1 MLAQAAPGPAL
12 GDGLDAREESHALRA
27 VLVEVAARRPLPA
40 AERVIGAR
48 HRNGNVDSDHSDVHP
63 ARELAG
69 GIAVAGEDRDTVAI
83 LVIRGQCERRIEIGR
98 ARHLKDR
105 PENLALIGLHLWR
118 DPIEQR
124 PPEEESLLVTLEAEA
139 PS

>member
-27 VLVEVAARRPLPA
+27 VLVQVAERRPLPA
-40 AERVIGAR
+40 AERVIGER
-48 HRNGNVDSDHSDVHP
+48 HRNGNVDSDHSDFHP

-69 GIAVAGEDRDTVAI
+69 RIAVAGKDRDTIAT
-83 LVIRGQCERRIEIGR
+83 LVIRGKWEGRCEIGR

-105 PENLALIGLHLWR
+105 PENLVLIGLHLRR

-124 PPEEESLLVTLEAEA
+124 PPEEESILVALEAET
-139 PS
+139 